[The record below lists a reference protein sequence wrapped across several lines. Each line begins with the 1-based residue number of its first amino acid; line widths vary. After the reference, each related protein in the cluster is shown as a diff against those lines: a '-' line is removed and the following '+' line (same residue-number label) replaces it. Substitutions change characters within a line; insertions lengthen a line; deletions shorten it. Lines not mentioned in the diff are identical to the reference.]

1 MKLIVTKK
9 RAVLAIAAIFLA
21 VAVIITL
28 SVILPH
34 TVSAVAPN
42 GKTVV
47 IDVGH
52 GGADGGVVGS
62 ETGVKE
68 SDINLGVAKSL
79 RHFLREAGYS
89 VIMTREKDVDL
100 ATDGQDFKKSDMQ
113 ARKKIIEDA
122 SPDIMVSIHQNFY
135 PLRSVHGAQVFYAAT
150 SEVSKGYAERMQE
163 VLNATLSC
171 DRAAKSGDYY
181 VLTATSC
188 PALLVECGFLS
199 NAEEERK
206 LVTPEYQREVA
217 YSVYTGINAILT
229 E

>member
-1 MKLIVTKK
+1 MKLIMTKK
-9 RAVLAIAAIFLA
+9 RAVLALTVAVLA
-21 VAVIITL
+21 VALIITL
-28 SVILPH
+28 AAVIPH

-52 GGADGGVVGS
+52 GGADGGVVGPV
-62 ETGVKE
+62 TGVKE
-68 SDINLGVAKSL
+68 SEINLGVAKSL
-79 RHFLREAGYS
+79 RHFLREAGYA
-89 VIMTREKDVDL
+89 VVMTREKDVDL
-100 ATDGQDFKKSDMQ
+100 AVDGEDFKKSDMR

-122 SPDIMVSIHQNFY
+122 SPDLMVSIHQNFY
-135 PLRSVHGAQVFYAAT
+135 PLKSVHGAQVFYAAT

-163 VLNATLSC
+163 VLNATLDS
-171 DRAAKSGDYY
+171 DRVAKSGDYY
-181 VLTATSC
+181 VLTATAC

>member
-9 RAVLAIAAIFLA
+9 RAVIA
-21 VAVIITL
+21 VAVIAL
-28 SVILPH
+28 AVALVIVLAAVVPNV
-34 TVSAVAPN
+34 VSAVAPN

-47 IDVGH
+47 IDAGH
-52 GGADGGVVGS
+52 GGADGGVVGAT
-62 ETGVKE
+62 TGKKE

-89 VIMTREKDVDL
+89 VVMTREKDVDL
-100 ATDGQDFKKSDMQ
+100 ATDGEDFKRSDMS

-122 SPDIMVSIHQNFY
+122 APDLMVSIHQNFY
-135 PLRSVHGAQVFYAAT
+135 PLKSVHGAQVFYAAT

-163 VLNATLSC
+163 VLNATLDS

-188 PALLVECGFLS
+188 PAMLVECGFLS
-199 NAEEERK
+199 NAKEERL
-206 LVTPEYQREVA
+206 LVTAEYQREVA
-217 YSVYTGINAILT
+217 YSIYTGINAVLFG
-229 E
+229 

>member
-1 MKLIVTKK
+1 MKLIMTKK
-9 RAVLAIAAIFLA
+9 RAVLALA
-21 VAVIITL
+21 VAVLAVALIITL
-28 SVILPH
+28 AAVIPH

-52 GGADGGVVGS
+52 GGADGGVVGPV
-62 ETGVKE
+62 TGVKE
-68 SDINLGVAKSL
+68 SEINLGVAKSL
-79 RHFLREAGYS
+79 RHFLREAGYA
-89 VIMTREKDVDL
+89 VVMTREKDVDL
-100 ATDGQDFKKSDMQ
+100 AVDGEDFKKSDMR

-122 SPDIMVSIHQNFY
+122 SPDLMVSIHQNFY

-163 VLNATLSC
+163 VLNATLDS
-171 DRAAKSGDYY
+171 DRVAKSGDYY
-181 VLTATSC
+181 VLTATAC